1 MSTKKPLVSVIM
13 AVYNGEKFLREAIES
28 ILNQTY
34 ANFEFLIINDGSTD
48 LTEEIILSYS
58 DLRIRYIK
66 NETNLKLIASLNKG
80 LDLANGKYIA
90 RMDADDI
97 SLPKRLEKQ
106 VDFLEE
112 NQEIGV
118 LGTGVKTI
126 GLENNY
132 EVHFKQGH
140 NQIRFEL
147 FFHNYLHHPTV
158 MLRNDLIKKNKI
170 YYESYLHAEDYALW
184 VKLTEFTKIE
194 ILAEILLNYRIH
206 ESNISE
212 IHKNQQQIQT
222 SYIRKKQIKQ
232 LGIDVNDDTFKI
244 YEHFIDS
251 DTIEK
256 PEQFTVLMK
265 ILQEIIHK
273 NKELRVI
280 KNELLFNYYNNKL
293 NNYLEQNCWRMG
305 SEIKTYF
312 NSIFNISIKTKY
324 KFIFKQRLRIKSLW
338 N

>member
-1 MSTKKPLVSVIM
+1 MSTKKPLISVLM
-13 AVYNGEKFLREAIES
+13 AVYNGEKYLHEAIDS
-28 ILNQTY
+28 ILNQRYT
-34 ANFEFLIINDGSTD
+34 NFEFLIVNDGSID
-48 LTEEIILSYS
+48 LTEDIILSYS
-58 DLRIRYIK
+58 DNRIRYIK

-80 LDLANGKYIA
+80 LDLAIGKYIA

-97 SLPKRLEKQ
+97 SLPERLEKQ
-106 VDFLEE
+106 VDFMER

-118 LGTGVKTI
+118 LGTSVKTI

-140 NQIRFEL
+140 DQIRFEL

-158 MLRNDLIKKNKI
+158 MLRSSLIKKNKI
-170 YYESYLHAEDYALW
+170 YYENYLHAEDYALW
-184 VKLTEFTKIE
+184 VKLTKFTKIE
-194 ILAEILLNYRIH
+194 ILAEVLLNYRIH

-212 IHKNQQQIQT
+212 IHNNQQQIQT
-222 SYIRKKQIKQ
+222 SHIRKNQIQ
-232 LGIDVNDDTFKI
+232 LLGIEVNDDTFKI

-251 DTIEK
+251 NTIDE
-256 PEQFTVLMK
+256 PEQFKVLIK

-280 KNELLFNYYNNKL
+280 KNELLFNYYNTKL

-312 NSIFNISIKTKY
+312 NSIFNSSIKSKY
-324 KFIFKQRLRIKSLW
+324 KFLFKQKLKIKKLW

>member
-170 YYESYLHAEDYALW
+170 YYENYLHAEDYALW
-184 VKLTEFTKIE
+184 IKLTEFTKID
-194 ILAEILLNYRIH
+194 ILPEILLNYRIH

-222 SYIRKKQIKQ
+222 SYIRKNQIQ
-232 LGIDVNDDTFKI
+232 LLGIDVNDDTFKI

-251 DTIEK
+251 NTIDE
-256 PEQFTVLMK
+256 PEQFAVLMK

-293 NNYLEQNCWRMG
+293 NNYLERNCWRMG
-305 SEIKTYF
+305 NEIKTYF
-312 NSIFNISIKTKY
+312 NSIFNISIKTKV
-324 KFIFKQRLRIKSLW
+324 KFIFKQKLRIKSLW

>member
-1 MSTKKPLVSVIM
+1 MSPKNPLVSVLM
-13 AVYNGEKFLREAIES
+13 AVYNGEKFLREAIDS

-34 ANFEFLIINDGSTD
+34 TNFEFLIVNDGSAD

-58 DLRIRYIK
+58 DSRIRYIK
-66 NETNLKLIASLNKG
+66 NETNLKLIESLNKG
-80 LDLANGKYIA
+80 LELANGKYIA

-97 SLPKRLEKQ
+97 SLPNRIEKQ
-106 VDFLEE
+106 VAFLED
-112 NQEIGV
+112 NLEIGV
-118 LGTGVKTI
+118 LGTWVRTI

-140 NQIRFEL
+140 DQIRFEL

-170 YYESYLHAEDYALW
+170 YYENYLHAEDYALW
-184 VKLTEFTKIE
+184 VKLTEFTKIDILPE
-194 ILAEILLNYRIH
+194 ILVNYRIH

-212 IHKNQQQIQT
+212 VHKNQQQIQT
-222 SYIRKKQIKQ
+222 SYLRKKQIQQ
-232 LGIDVNDDTFKI
+232 LGIDVNDVTFKI
-244 YEHFIDS
+244 YEDFIDS

-256 PEQFTVLMK
+256 PEQFTSIVEIMQLV
-265 ILQEIIHK
+265 ILK
-273 NKELRVI
+273 NKESLGI
-280 KNELLFNYYNNKL
+280 NKALLFNYYNTKL

-312 NSIFNISIKTKY
+312 NSIFNVSIKTKY
-324 KFIFKQRLRIKSLW
+324 KFILKQRLRLKSIW

>member
-1 MSTKKPLVSVIM
+1 MSTKKPLVSVLM

-34 ANFEFLIINDGSTD
+34 TNFEFLIVNDGSTD

-58 DLRIRYIK
+58 DSRIRYIK
-66 NETNLKLIASLNKG
+66 NETNLKLITSLNKG

-97 SLPKRLEKQ
+97 SLPNRLEKQ
-106 VDFLEE
+106 VVFLED

-118 LGTGVKTI
+118 LGTCVRTI

-140 NQIRFEL
+140 DQIRFEL

-158 MLRNDLIKKNKI
+158 MLRSDLIKKNKI
-170 YYESYLHAEDYALW
+170 YYENYLHAEDYALW
-184 VKLTEFTKIE
+184 VKLTEFTKIDILPE
-194 ILAEILLNYRIH
+194 ILVNYRIH

-212 IHKNQQQIQT
+212 VHKNQQLIQT
-222 SYIRKKQIKQ
+222 SYLRKKQIQQ

-244 YEHFIDS
+244 YEDFIDS

-256 PEQFTVLMK
+256 LEQFTSIVEIMQL
-265 ILQEIIHK
+265 IIHK
-273 NKELRVI
+273 NKESLGI
-280 KNELLFNYYNNKL
+280 NNKLLFNYYNTKL

-324 KFIFKQRLRIKSLW
+324 RFIFKQSLRLKSIW